1 MGRRFPPPIIGV
13 VTDEARYRAVAGI
26 AQTPGEP
33 LTQAAFVERCQAALT
48 KSDSNEQYSRSYIK
62 RILAAYAEI
71 GVTTREQTDGETRI
85 VPAPFVEP
93 FLTGELAFSE
103 FIWNSLK
110 RSWVAMGNRPEGIE
124 ALDRVLRTVED
135 APDGLQKGEIEAE
148 LAATHGYEFNDQGIR
163 GYPEILQLLG
173 AVEKSAHT
181 YRPADAD
188 AVERYKRRFRNADVF
203 RTLESRLKR
212 EGATVEPP
220 SRTAKRDLMKYYMY
234 REAGGWDKRRQW
246 YRTFRRDYLKPE
258 TRAGETGS
266 ELRRKETYR
275 ESRSRRRELRSEIRS
290 RFDTLAEDSL
300 SGLSASV
307 LERVADAD
315 SEAEAQR
322 IRVAAGSGISRAD
335 LQLLESDDRDPYSFR
350 ESFSLYDWQKEAVA
364 AWFEGDSER
373 PPEQGIAQVVTG
385 AGKTVMAL
393 GVLQRWL
400 AADPD
405 RVATVVVPTNVLMQQ
420 WLTELVS
427 TLNVPVDEIGWA
439 GGGRKD
445 DFEDCRVLVSIVN
458 SAVQDDYLRQALG
471 EADRSDHL
479 LVADECHRYTG
490 DTFSNIFN
498 YPRSASLGLSA
509 TAVSRGDSERTESDE
524 LLLRELGDIY
534 YELTYDEGI
543 RRGLI
548 PEFSIKYIG
557 FDLAPQEEQ
566 QYDRLSRKVSDA
578 VKDIRQQYGHR
589 LHDLPGGFAQQ
600 LQIIRKETDGPTPA
614 ITDYFEY
621 TQDRRALVDEAAA
634 RQAITLQLL
643 RNALD
648 DDDKAIVFQE
658 RIEQLEKL
666 IAPIDRR
673 GVDART
679 GELAGDGDDY
689 RAQLYREFDGLE
701 EVDKQIE
708 QLFSDPDYWPVMYH
722 SGHSREVWNDF
733 AMEWFRQDDMADVM
747 LSVKALIEGVD
758 VPSADVGI
766 VRVSSSSIRQ
776 RIQTLGRILRTGDD
790 PDEQSTLYVLYARD
804 TVDERIFQEY
814 DWQTELASAHV
825 DHYVWEPDPEEGFA
839 AGQIREATAEE
850 YPPRPEPEVIPDPE
864 ELELGDPY
872 EGTRDPVRQVSV
884 DSQGRLFEK
893 QQNGREYLSTEGVED
908 AVDFVMRKK
917 GGGTIIV
924 NRHDHLLTVLQD
936 GPVFLGTV
944 EGPDAFET
952 SDEDDTTSLTDEPGS
967 LTDEPGELD
976 DIF

>member
-13 VTDEARYRAVAGI
+13 VTDEERYRTVARI
-26 AQTPGEP
+26 ARTEGSPQ
-33 LTQAAFVERCQAALT
+33 TQAEFVERCQATLT
-48 KSDSNEQYSRSYIK
+48 KPDSDEQYSRSYMK

-71 GVTTREQTDGETRI
+71 GVTTRKQADGETRI
-85 VPAPFVEP
+85 VPSPFVEP
-93 FLTGELAFSE
+93 FLEDELPFEE
-103 FIWNSLK
+103 FIWKSLK

-124 ALDRVLRTVED
+124 ALDRVLRTLED
-135 APDGLQKGEIEAE
+135 APDGLRKGEIESE
-148 LAATHGYEFNDQGIR
+148 LTADHDYGFNDQGIR

-173 AVEKSAHT
+173 VVEKSDHT
-181 YRPADAD
+181 YRTASEG
-188 AVERYKRRFRNADVF
+188 AVDRYKGRFRDADVF

-212 EGATVEPP
+212 EGATVNPP
-220 SRTAKRDLMKYYMY
+220 SQTAKRDLIKYYMY

-266 ELRRKETYR
+266 ELRRKEAYL
-275 ESRSRRRELRSEIRS
+275 ESKNRREDLKTEIRD
-290 RFDTLAEDSL
+290 RFETLSDDSL
-300 SGLSASV
+300 RGLSASI
-307 LERVADAD
+307 LQRIADAD
-315 SEAEAQR
+315 TEPEAQR

-335 LQLLESDDRDPYSFR
+335 LQLLESDDREPYTFP
-350 ESFSLYDWQKEAVA
+350 ESFALYDWQTEAVD
-364 AWFEGDSER
+364 AWFDGGLER
-373 PPEQGIAQVVTG
+373 PPERGIAQVVTG

-439 GGGRKD
+439 GGGHKD

-458 SAVQDDYLRQALG
+458 SAVQNDYLRGALR

-490 DTFSNIFN
+490 DKFSNIFN

-509 TAVSRGDSERTESDE
+509 TAVSRVDGEQTESDE

-557 FDLAPQEEQ
+557 FDLAPQEQQ
-566 QYDRLSRKVSDA
+566 QYERLSRKVSDA
-578 VKDIRQQYGHR
+578 VKDIRQRYEHR
-589 LHDLPGGFAQQ
+589 MYDLPGGFAQK
-600 LQIIRKETDGPTPA
+600 LQIIRNETDGPTPA

-621 TQDRRALVDEAAA
+621 TQDRRELVDNAAA
-634 RQAITLQLL
+634 RQAITLRLL
-643 RNALD
+643 RNAID
-648 DDDKAIVFQE
+648 DEDKAIVFQE

-666 IAPIDRR
+666 GAPIDRR
-673 GVDART
+673 GVDSKT
-679 GELAGDGDDY
+679 GELTGDSDNY
-689 RAQLYREFDGLE
+689 RAKLYREFDGLE

-722 SGHSREVWNDF
+722 SGHSRDVWNDI

-825 DHYVWEPDPEEGFA
+825 DQYIWEPDPDEGFA
-839 AGQIREATAEE
+839 DGEIREATPDE
-850 YPPRPEPEVIPDPE
+850 YPPRPEPPTIPDPDD
-864 ELELGDPY
+864 LELGDPY
-872 EGTRDPVRQVSV
+872 EGSRDPVRQVSV

-893 QQNGREYLSTEGVED
+893 QRDGRRYLSTDGFEE
-908 AVDFVMRKK
+908 AIEFVMQEK
-917 GGGTIIV
+917 GGGTLIV
-924 NRHDHLLTVLQD
+924 NEHDHLLTVLQN

-944 EGPDAFET
+944 EGPDPFEENGADDPT
-952 SDEDDTTSLTDEPGS
+952 NLTDDTGS
-967 LTDEPGELD
+967 LTDDPAELD